1 MCGICGIITKAD
13 ITPTD
18 TQRVMAMNKAL
29 VHRGPNSAGYFSA
42 QHITLAM
49 RRLSIID
56 LAGGQQPLFN
66 EDRTIA
72 LIINGEIYNY
82 VELRDELEAKG
93 HVFATGSDCETVIH
107 AYEQYGHEFI
117 QQLRGMFAFC
127 LYDARNEKV
136 LLVRDRLGEKPLYL
150 YEHKDFIAF
159 SSEMKSLL
167 VMLPYDKRILDPDA
181 LYTYFFYQYIPDP
194 LTALKGVRKLPPAT
208 VLEINLSDGSQR
220 EKTYW
225 SMCDI
230 APEHG
235 SPEVTIRDILNDIE
249 TIIIRSDV
257 PVGVSL
263 SGGIDSSIIAILSAR
278 YYKKELHA
286 FSVGYEGRP
295 THDERVF
302 AEALAK
308 RLRMQFHDIE
318 IVQDEFVRDFD
329 DMIFAMDD
337 PIADI
342 AGYGY
347 YRVAR
352 EAKEVGVPVLLAGFG
367 GDELFWGYLWAVRS
381 VMYNRLKQHPA
392 TKPAL
397 LWNLLMSH
405 KRELVER
412 PWQTGSALMRQSFN
426 ADYLCYDLMPGFD
439 FAAQNQK
446 EMFTRSFL
454 KDRDLSFPYSFF
466 ARHTFDQ
473 PEIDTPIL
481 LEELWMLSNCI
492 PLGDRLSMAHSV
504 EMRLPLLDYVLIQKT
519 LALRKTHTTDYL
531 LPPKQWLIDAIGSDL
546 PNDIKERRKMG
557 FTPPVATWIGAVVHK
572 HRERITNGYLVR
584 HAIISKP
591 FLERALV
598 NTMAYR
604 DFLYRV
610 LVLETWLMHYTEHHQ

>member
-1 MCGICGIITKAD
+1 MCGICGIITKTE
-13 ITPTD
+13 ITPAD

-42 QHITLAM
+42 KHITLAM

-72 LIINGEIYNY
+72 LVINGEIYNY
-82 VELRDELEAKG
+82 VELRDELKAKG

-107 AYEQYGHEFI
+107 AYEEYGNEFM
-117 QQLRGMFAFC
+117 QQIRGMFAFC
-127 LYDARNEKV
+127 LYDATREKV
-136 LLVRDRLGEKPLYL
+136 LLARDRLGEKPLYL
-150 YEHKDFIAF
+150 YEHENFLAF

-167 VMLPYDKRILDPDA
+167 MLLPQEKRIADPDA

-194 LTALKGVRKLPPAT
+194 LTAMKGVRKLPPAT
-208 VLEINLSDGSQR
+208 VLEIDPSDFSRR

-225 SMCDI
+225 SMYGI
-230 APEHG
+230 APENG

-249 TIIIRSDV
+249 KIIIRSDV

-263 SGGIDSSIIAILSAR
+263 SGGIDSSIIAILSTR

-295 THDERVF
+295 AHDERVF
-302 AEALAK
+302 AEALTEK
-308 RLRMQFHDIE
+308 LRMQFHEIE
-318 IVQDEFVRDFD
+318 IAQDEFVRDFD

-347 YRVAR
+347 YRVAQ
-352 EAKEVGVPVLLAGFG
+352 EAKEAGVPVLLAGFG

-381 VMYNRLKQHPA
+381 VIYNTLKQHPA
-392 TKPAL
+392 TKLAL
-397 LWNLLMSH
+397 FWKLIMSH
-405 KRELVER
+405 KRALMER
-412 PWQTGSALMRQSFN
+412 PWQTGSKLMRQSFN
-426 ADYLCYDLMPGFD
+426 SDYLCYDLMPGFD
-439 FAAQNQK
+439 FAAEHQK

-454 KDRDLSFPYSFF
+454 KDRNPFFPYSFF
-466 ARHTFDQ
+466 ARHEFDQ
-473 PEIDTPIL
+473 PEIDTPVL

-519 LALRKTHTTDYL
+519 LALRKIHKTDYL
-531 LPPKQWLIDAIGSDL
+531 LPPKQWLIAAIEDDL
-546 PNDIKERRKMG
+546 PKDIKTRKKMG
-557 FTPPVATWIGAVVHK
+557 FTPPVATWIGAVVQK
-572 HRERITNGYLVR
+572 YRERMTNGYLVR

-598 NTMAYR
+598 NTRIYQ
-604 DFLYRV
+604 DFLYRA
-610 LVLETWLMHYTEHHQ
+610 LVLETWLMHYTEHNL